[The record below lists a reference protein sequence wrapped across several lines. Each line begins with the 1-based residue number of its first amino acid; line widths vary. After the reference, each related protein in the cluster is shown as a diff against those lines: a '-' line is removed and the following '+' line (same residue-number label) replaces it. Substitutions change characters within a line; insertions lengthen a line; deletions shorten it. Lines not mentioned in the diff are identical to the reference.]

1 MSNVKDQVYINGP
14 AVDARYGWSSQ
25 TRWRR
30 TKDTELAFPQ
40 PIRVKGRTLYKL
52 AELEEWERRMA
63 AVSKAADAFEPIG
76 DAAARVADKL
86 RGQS

>member
-1 MSNVKDQVYINGP
+1 MSKHTDQVYINGP

-30 TKDTELAFPQ
+30 TKDAELAFPQ

-52 AELEEWERRMA
+52 SELEEWERRIA
-63 AVSKAADAFEPIG
+63 AKSRAADTFEPIG
-76 DAAARVADKL
+76 DAAARVVEKL
-86 RGQS
+86 EGAK

>member
-1 MSNVKDQVYINGP
+1 MSKPTDQVFISGP
-14 AVDARYGWSSQ
+14 DVDRRYGWSSQ

-30 TKDTELAFPQ
+30 LNDAELAFPQ

-63 AVSKAADAFEPIG
+63 MASGRAA
-76 DAAARVADKL
+76 
-86 RGQS
+86 

>member
-1 MSNVKDQVYINGP
+1 MSKHTDQVYINGP

-30 TKDTELAFPQ
+30 TKDAELAFPQ

-63 AVSKAADAFEPIG
+63 VASGKAA
-76 DAAARVADKL
+76 
-86 RGQS
+86 